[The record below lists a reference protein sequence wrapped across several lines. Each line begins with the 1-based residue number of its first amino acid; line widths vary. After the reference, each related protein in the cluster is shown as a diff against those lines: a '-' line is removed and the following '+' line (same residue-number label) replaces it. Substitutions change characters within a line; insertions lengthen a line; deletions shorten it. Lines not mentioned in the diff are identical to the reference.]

1 MNIRGRWRKGSL
13 KDEAGGR
20 GRTSGLF
27 SALSLGRL
35 VVQRVGWCEVG
46 KRKSFYVVTNANTSQ
61 HKSISQPLL
70 GS

>member
-1 MNIRGRWRKGSL
+1 MNIRGRWQKGSL

-35 VVQRVGWCEVG
+35 VVQRVGGDVG

>member
-35 VVQRVGWCEVG
+35 VVQRGGGEVG